1 MNDEV
6 DGSCAFHAEKEYRAA
21 GLEDPARTMLAI
33 FSCPQRGPRMM
44 GALTLY
50 AEGVSARDA
59 AAAVGFRD
67 QREVERQ
74 ASRCGLRRLHRAR
87 QLERKRVQLA
97 VRDTSKLSVQVGK
110 HVHPARLL
118 GRPETGDLSSA
129 TAAG

>member
-1 MNDEV
+1 MSSEAV
-6 DGSCAFHAEKEYRAA
+6 DFCDFNGEREYRAA

-33 FSCPQRGPRMM
+33 FTCPQRGPRMVA
-44 GALTLY
+44 ALTLY

-87 QLERKRVQLA
+87 QLERRRVQRA
-97 VRDTSKLSVQVGK
+97 V
-110 HVHPARLL
+110 
-118 GRPETGDLSSA
+118 
-129 TAAG
+129 